1 MERQGNPA
9 VKWGLI
15 FGGLLIL
22 VALINLGI
30 EYATGA
36 LSAVTSVASA
46 SSLNFGASIAQTCIV
61 FLIEVALYFTAGMM
75 AARDN
80 GRVGTGSLA
89 GLIAGLLAGV
99 VGAVITIFTF
109 FTRPFVLPTNTTMSP
124 TTYHSFI
131 LVVGIIGSVLGFALA
146 AGIGAGIGA
155 LGGLVGR
162 GQYDRAHPA
171 QPMME
176 SFYTPMAPGGGYPP
190 TGYPPAGYPPTGY
203 PPAGYPPTPG
213 YPPAQTP
220 GGNPPMQAPENPP
233 QYPPQY
239 PPQTPPQY
247 PQQ

>member
-30 EYATGA
+30 EYATGTLA
-36 LSAVTSVASA
+36 AATSIASTR
-46 SSLNFGASIAQTCIV
+46 SLNVGTALLQSCIV
-61 FLIEVALYFTAGMM
+61 FLIEVALYFTAGVM
-75 AARDN
+75 AAREN
-80 GRVGTGSLA
+80 GRVGTGSVA
-89 GLIAGLLAGV
+89 GLIAGLMAGV
-99 VGAVITIFTF
+99 VGAVITLFTF
-109 FTRPFVLPTNTTMSP
+109 FTRPFALAAGANMSP
-124 TTYHSFI
+124 AAFHSFMV
-131 LVVGIIGSVLGFALA
+131 VVGIIGAVLGLALA

-155 LGGLVGR
+155 LGGLMGR

-190 TGYPPAGYPPTGY
+190 AGYPPAGYPPAGYPPAGYPPTGY
-203 PPAGYPPTPG
+203 PPA
-213 YPPAQTP
+213 QTP
-220 GGNPPMQAPENPP
+220 GAYPPQQAPE
-233 QYPPQY
+233 YPPQY
-239 PPQTPPQY
+239 PPQPPQY